1 MNNELKAYDMFG
13 YVILINGG
21 YTWSVSG
28 DYYIITKI
36 KGDNYVIGENLNQ
49 EHEVVELDANTLY

>member
-1 MNNELKAYDMFG
+1 MSKELKAYDMFG
-13 YVILINGG
+13 DVILIDGV
-21 YTWSVSG
+21 YTCSVSG